1 MKHIFGYAAAM
12 DARHRRPSMLAAT
25 ALLAVTLAAP
35 AHAEDSMRCGSRLVS
50 KGDGKDKV
58 RTLCGEPT
66 DVSMEGIVR
75 RAPRY
80 EYGYGYN
87 RYEYYGPGW
96 VDMTVEVWTYNLG
109 SHKLLRKL
117 RFVGDELEE
126 IRTDGYG
133 Y

>member
-66 DVSMEGIVR
+66 DVAFIGTIKRRGYYNEG
-75 RAPRY
+75 PY
-80 EYGYGYN
+80 DYSFF
-87 RYEYYGPGW
+87 GPAW
-96 VDMTVEVWTYNLG
+96 IEQPIEIWTYNFG
-109 SHKLLRKL
+109 ANKLLRKL
-117 RFVGDELEE
+117 RFVGDELVD
-126 IRTDGYG
+126 IRTDGRG